1 MAEPKTEKSTSNA
14 WAWPVGILIG
24 LVIGIP
30 SFGSTGGVAFGV
42 ALGIAFA
49 LAFGATGKRSEGG
62 PSAGDTAEG
71 DPSAGGTAGEGG
83 STAIPPKGSSIP
95 DIADASATGDSAD
108 GPRRG

>member
-1 MAEPKTEKSTSNA
+1 MASSDPQSGKSNL

-24 LVIGIP
+24 LAIGIP

-49 LAFGATGKRSEGG
+49 IAFGAAKGRTDDDPATGG
-62 PSAGDTAEG
+62 PDGGAATWDGAE
-71 DPSAGGTAGEGG
+71 
-83 STAIPPKGSSIP
+83 
-95 DIADASATGDSAD
+95 